1 MTFPSIAEIDIA
13 DKTVFIRADFDV
25 PLSKD
30 GEVLNSNKILNVLP
44 TIKYALSQK
53 ARVIIGSSLGNPKGK
68 YNEKYSREPVGR
80 VLSETLDAEIFFPDN
95 SIGEAVKKIVT
106 DMQPGH
112 IMLLENLEFQ
122 KGELQNSSEFAKKL
136 AECADIYVNEAFS
149 LSRKTTASLN
159 SICEYFEKLCV
170 GFQFKKEIESLDR
183 IRNPERPF
191 AAIFGGDNVSEKLNL
206 MESMID
212 SVDTVIVGGVLA
224 NTFYNVLSGETG
236 KSKIDKTAIYNI
248 KRFMSSAE
256 TRNIRLI
263 LPEDI
268 VAIKGNLNNYES
280 SFIISGGRM
289 PEDMQVVDVGPAT
302 QADYESRL
310 AKAKTILWTGP
321 LGICEHSEFK
331 KGTQSLAKVL
341 AKSDTFNV
349 IIGQDTIETALE
361 SIEDSGR
368 SFISYGGQT
377 SLEYIMGQELP
388 ALVAMEERIK

>member
-1 MTFPSIAEIDIA
+1 MRLPSIAEIDIA
-13 DKTVFIRADFDV
+13 DKSVFIRADFDV
-25 PLSKD
+25 PLSKE
-30 GEVLNSNKILNVLP
+30 GEVLNKNKILNVLP
-44 TIKYALSQK
+44 TIRYALGQRAK
-53 ARVIIGSSLGNPKGK
+53 VIIGSNIGNPKGK
-68 YNEKYSREPVGR
+68 YNKKYSLEPVGR
-80 VLSETLDAEIFFPDN
+80 VLSEMLGVEIFFPDN
-95 SIGEAVKKIVT
+95 SISEAVKKIGV
-106 DMQPGH
+106 DMQPGQ

-122 KGELQNSSEFAKKL
+122 KGELENSAEFAKKL
-136 AECADIYVNEAFS
+136 AECADIYVNDAFS
-149 LSRKTTASLN
+149 LSNKTTASLN
-159 SICEYFEKLCV
+159 SICGYFEELCL
-170 GFQFKKEIESLDR
+170 GFQFKKEIENLDR
-183 IRNPERPF
+183 IKEPQRPF
-191 AAIFGGDNVSEKLNL
+191 TAIFGGDNVSEKLNL
-206 MESMID
+206 MESMLD

-224 NTFYNVLSGETG
+224 NTFLNVLSGETG
-236 KSKIDKTAIYNI
+236 KSKIDKSAVYNI

-310 AKAKTILWTGP
+310 ANAKTILWTGP
-321 LGICEHSEFK
+321 LGICENLEFK

-361 SIEDSGR
+361 SVEDSGR

-377 SLEYIMGQELP
+377 ALEYIMGQRLP
-388 ALVAMEERIK
+388 VLVAMEERIK